1 MKSFLYNSSRK
12 ASTDEGTNDERKNA
26 KKQVWMKKTE
36 KLHIGEVDQ
45 CREDGY
51 HVEAK
56 LKVSQIP

>member
-1 MKSFLYNSSRK
+1 MRSFLYNSSRK
-12 ASTDEGTNDERKNA
+12 SNTHEGTNVERTNA

-45 CREDGY
+45 SREDGY